1 MANKSLLIL
10 YLIGYYRFNRQLKEN
25 NPVRQSIHKL
35 DRTDLKILE
44 ELQQNAK
51 ISNVEL
57 ARRVHLS
64 PTPCLERVKRL
75 EKNSFISGYRTE
87 LNPQKLSANLLSFV
101 EIKLTRTSKDVFTD
115 FKKAVKQLP
124 QVLECHLVSGD
135 FDYLLKT
142 RVADM
147 VAYRELLGETLLTLP
162 GVSSS
167 RSYMVMEEVKESG
180 LIPIPDYHQLG

>member
-1 MANKSLLIL
+1 MVP
-10 YLIGYYRFNRQLKEN
+10 RFK
-25 NPVRQSIHKL
+25 P
-35 DRTDLKILE
+35 DRTDLKILDQ
-44 ELQQNAK
+44 LQANAK

-75 EKNSFISGYRTE
+75 EKHGFIMGYHSR
-87 LNPQKLSANLLSFV
+87 LNPQKLSASLLAFV
-101 EIKLTRTSKDVFTD
+101 EIKLNHTSRDVFRD
-115 FKKAVKQLP
+115 FKEAVKERGEI
-124 QVLECHLVSGD
+124 LECHLVSGD

-147 VAYRELLGETLLTLP
+147 SQYRELLGETLLMLP

-167 RSYMVMEEVKESG
+167 RSYMVMEEVKESIE
-180 LIPIPDYHQLG
+180 IPIPSKANE

>member
-1 MANKSLLIL
+1 MSNA
-10 YLIGYYRFNRQLKEN
+10 E
-25 NPVRQSIHKL
+25 HKL
-35 DRTDLKILE
+35 DRTDLNILY

-75 EKNSFISGYRTE
+75 EKNNYINGYWTE
-87 LNPQKLSANLLSFV
+87 LNPQKLSASLLSFV
-101 EIKLTRTSKDVFTD
+101 EIKLNHTSKDVFKE
-115 FKKAVKQLP
+115 FKKAVKLLP
-124 QVLECHLVSGD
+124 EILECHLVSGD

-147 VAYRELLGETLLTLP
+147 VAYRELLGDTLLTLP

-180 LIPIPDYHQLG
+180 LIPIPKLTTISPG

>member
-1 MANKSLLIL
+1 MDHQ
-10 YLIGYYRFNRQLKEN
+10 FE
-25 NPVRQSIHKL
+25 P

-44 ELQQNAK
+44 QLQTNAK

-75 EKNSFISGYRTE
+75 EKHGFIMGYHSR
-87 LNPQKLSANLLSFV
+87 LNPQKLSASLLAFV
-101 EIKLTRTSKDVFTD
+101 EIKLNHTSRDVFRD
-115 FKKAVKQLP
+115 FKDAVKERHEI
-124 QVLECHLVSGD
+124 LECHLVSGD

-147 VAYRELLGETLLTLP
+147 SEYRELLGETLLMLP

-167 RSYMVMEEVKESG
+167 RSYMVMEEVKESIE
-180 LIPIPDYHQLG
+180 IPIPVNAHK

>member
-1 MANKSLLIL
+1 ML
-10 YLIGYYRFNRQLKEN
+10 
-25 NPVRQSIHKL
+25 QSRYKP

-44 ELQQNAK
+44 QLQHNAK

-64 PTPCLERVKRL
+64 PTPCLERVRRL
-75 EKNSFISGYRTE
+75 EKHGYIMGYHSR
-87 LNPQKLSANLLSFV
+87 LNPQKLSASLLAFV
-101 EIKLTRTSKDVFTD
+101 EIKLNHTSKDVFRE
-115 FKKAVKQLP
+115 FKEAVKERREI
-124 QVLECHLVSGD
+124 LECHLVSGD

-147 VAYRELLGETLLTLP
+147 AQYRELLGETLLTLP

-167 RSYMVMEEVKESG
+167 RSYMVMEEVKESSQ
-180 LIPIPDYHQLG
+180 IQLPSIKQVRGE

>member
-1 MANKSLLIL
+1 VQS
-10 YLIGYYRFNRQLKEN
+10 N
-25 NPVRQSIHKL
+25 NYNL
-35 DRTDLKILE
+35 DRIDLKILN
-44 ELQQNAK
+44 ELQANAK

-75 EKNSFISGYRTE
+75 EKNEFIKGYRAT
-87 LNPQKLSANLLSFV
+87 LNPHKLSASLLSFV
-101 EIKLTRTSKDVFTD
+101 EIKLTRTSKDVFTE
-115 FKKAVKQLP
+115 FKKAVKELP
-124 QVLECHLVSGD
+124 QVLECHLVSGN

-147 VAYRELLGETLLTLP
+147 LAYRELLGETLLTLP
-162 GVSSS
+162 HVSSS

-180 LIPIPDYHQLG
+180 FIPIPNYR